1 MAPSRIRWGIL
12 GAGNIAYKL
21 ADAVA
26 QDPDSELVS
35 VASNTPGKAE
45 TFASAV
51 GIMADDS
58 YQSLVERPDID
69 VVYIATTHNFHYD
82 NAVLALNQG
91 KSVLIEKPFTVNA
104 DQARKL
110 AELADEKGLF
120 LMEAIWTRFLPTM
133 IELKHRLQSQAIG
146 EVRHMNLTFGGFA
159 PDKYRPRLIDP
170 ALAGGVTLDMG
181 IYPISFVCYLAG
193 DLPIE
198 VQSLCQFSDT
208 GVDERAT
215 YQFRFASGM
224 TASIATS
231 FNLKMKQEAMLYGST
246 GYVEY
251 PDFQAGSAFAIHHHG
266 GTNEVDDIAAVQL
279 DQFENGFVYQVAEVV
294 RCLRAGELESPVIP
308 LQETVAIM
316 ALMDRMRE
324 QWGLRYPFE

>member
-1 MAPSRIRWGIL
+1 MSDSLIRWGII

-26 QDPDSELVS
+26 QDPDSVLVS
-35 VASNTPGKAE
+35 VASNTIGKAKM
-45 TFASAV
+45 FAEAV
-51 GIMADDS
+51 GIVADAN
-58 YQSLVERPDID
+58 YQQLVERDDID

-82 NAVLALNQG
+82 NAVLALNNG
-91 KSVLIEKPFTVNA
+91 KSLLVEKPFTVNA
-104 DQARKL
+104 SQAQALVDL
-110 AELADEKGLF
+110 AQDKRLF
-120 LMEAIWTRFLPTM
+120 VMEAIWTRFLPTM
-133 IELKHRLQSQAIG
+133 IDLKQRLRNRAIG
-146 EVRHMNLTFGGFA
+146 EVQHMNLTFGGFA
-159 PDKYRPRLIDP
+159 PQQYRPRLINP

-181 IYPISFVCYLAG
+181 IYPISFVCYLA
-193 DLPIE
+193 DALPVQ
-198 VQSLCQFSDT
+198 VQSLCQFNET

-246 GYVEY
+246 GFIEY
-251 PDFQAGSAFAIHHHG
+251 PDFQAGSAFAIYHHG
-266 GTNEVDDIAAVQL
+266 GTNEIDDIAAVQL

-294 RCLRAGELESPVIP
+294 RCLLAGELESPVIP

-316 ALMDRMRE
+316 ALMDDMRQ

>member
-1 MAPSRIRWGIL
+1 MANSLIRWGIL

-26 QDPDSELVS
+26 QDPDSVLVS
-35 VASNTPGKAE
+35 VASNTPGKAD

-58 YQSLVERPDID
+58 YQSLVERADID

-82 NAVLALNQG
+82 NAVLALNHG

-104 DQARKL
+104 DQARRL
-110 AELADEKGLF
+110 MELAVEKGLF

-133 IELKHRLQSQAIG
+133 IELKQRLQNHTIG
-146 EVRHMNLTFGGFA
+146 EVQHMNLTFGGFA
-159 PDKYRPRLIDP
+159 PNKYRPRLIDP

-193 DLPIE
+193 DLPVE

-215 YQFRFASGM
+215 YQFRFSSGM

-246 GYVEY
+246 GYIEY

-279 DQFENGFVYQVAEVV
+279 EPFENGFVYQVAEVV

-316 ALMDRMRE
+316 VLMDRMRK

>member
-1 MAPSRIRWGIL
+1 MAGSLIRWGII

-26 QDPDSELVS
+26 QDPDSVLVS
-35 VASNTPGKAE
+35 VASSTRGKAE
-45 TFASAV
+45 RFAEAV
-51 GIMADDS
+51 GIAAETS
-58 YQSLVERPDID
+58 YQSLVERDDID
-69 VVYIATTHNFHYD
+69 VIYIATTHNFHAD
-82 NAVLALNQG
+82 NALLALNHG
-91 KSVLIEKPFTVNA
+91 KSVLIEKPLTVNA
-104 DQARKL
+104 RQAQSLVDL
-110 AELADEKGLF
+110 ARDKGLF

-133 IELKHRLQSQAIG
+133 IELKKRLNSQAIG
-146 EVRHMNLTFGGFA
+146 EVQHMNLTFGGFA
-159 PDKYRPRLIDP
+159 PDKYRPRLVNP

-193 DLPIE
+193 EMPVQ
-198 VQSLCQFSDT
+198 VQSLCHFSET

-231 FNLKMKQEAMLYGST
+231 YNLKMKQEAMLYGKE
-246 GYVEY
+246 GYIEY
-251 PDFQAGSAFAIHHHG
+251 PDFQSGSAFAIHHHG

-279 DQFENGFVYQVAEVV
+279 DQAENGFVYQVAEVV
-294 RCLRAGELESPVIP
+294 RCLRAGERESPLIP
-308 LQETVAIM
+308 HAESIAIM
-316 ALMDRMRE
+316 ALMDDMRQ

>member
-1 MAPSRIRWGIL
+1 MANIPIRWGIL
-12 GAGNIAYKL
+12 GAGNIAYKF

-26 QDPDSELVS
+26 RDPDSILVS
-35 VASNTPGKAE
+35 VASNTPGKAAA
-45 TFASAV
+45 FAESV
-51 GIMADDS
+51 GISPDDS
-58 YQSLVERPDID
+58 YQSLVRRDDID
-69 VVYIATTHNFHYD
+69 VVYVATTHNFHTD
-82 NAVLALNQG
+82 NAMLALNHG

-104 DQARKL
+104 RQARSLVNL
-110 AELADEKGLF
+110 ARDKGLF

-133 IELKHRLQSQAIG
+133 IELRKRLQKKAIG

-159 PDKYRPRLIDP
+159 PEKYRPRLVDP

-193 DLPIE
+193 ELPVQ

-215 YQFRFASGM
+215 YQFRFANGM

-231 FNLKMKQEAMLYGST
+231 YALKMKQEAVLYGST
-246 GYVEY
+246 GYIEY
-251 PDFQAGSAFAIHHHG
+251 PDFQSGNAFSIHHHG
-266 GTNEVDDIAAVQL
+266 GTNEVDHSVAVEL
-279 DQFENGFVYQVAEVV
+279 DQADNGFVYQVAEVV
-294 RCLRAGELESPVIP
+294 RCLRAGERESPVISHR
-308 LQETVAIM
+308 ETVAIM
-316 ALMDRMRE
+316 ALMDDMRQ

>member
-1 MAPSRIRWGIL
+1 MPDTPIRWGIL
-12 GAGNIAYKL
+12 GAGNIAHKF

-26 QDPDSELVS
+26 QDPDSMLVS
-35 VASNTPGKAE
+35 VASNTPGKAAA
-45 TFASAV
+45 FAEAV
-51 GIMADDS
+51 GISADES
-58 YQSLVERPDID
+58 YQSLVGRDDID
-69 VVYIATTHNFHYD
+69 VVYIATTHNFHTD
-82 NAVLALNQG
+82 NAALALNHG

-104 DQARKL
+104 PQAQFLVDL
-110 AELADEKGLF
+110 ARDKGLF

-133 IELKHRLQSQAIG
+133 IELKKRLNEQVIG
-146 EVRHMNLTFGGFA
+146 EVQHMNLTFGGFA

-193 DLPIE
+193 ELPVQ

-231 FNLKMKQEAMLYGST
+231 YNLKMKQEAVLYGTT
-246 GYVEY
+246 GYIDY
-251 PDFQAGSAFAIHHHG
+251 PDFQSGSAFAIHHHG
-266 GTNEVDDIAAVQL
+266 GTNDVDDSAAVQL
-279 DQFENGFVYQVAEVV
+279 DQADNGFVYQVAEVV
-294 RCLRAGELESPVIP
+294 RCLRAGERESPLIP
-308 LQETVAIM
+308 HTETVAIM
-316 ALMDRMRE
+316 ALMDDMRQ